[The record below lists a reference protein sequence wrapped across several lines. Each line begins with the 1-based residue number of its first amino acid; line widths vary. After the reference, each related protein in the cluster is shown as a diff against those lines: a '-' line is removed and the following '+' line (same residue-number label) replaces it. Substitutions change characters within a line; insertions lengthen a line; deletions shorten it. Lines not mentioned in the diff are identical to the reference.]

1 MTRPSVSRMET
12 PGQTTVSEVFVAM
25 VEGFLECTGM
35 LPGTFGRLAVG
46 DPGFVRRLRGGR
58 SPALRTVDRVVAYIE
73 ALGSGEVG
81 GFAFSGPG
89 RLRERVWRA
98 WRGRRWVES
107 EPEDAVHVRML
118 RLSAVLAR
126 TGLSRSTMYKL
137 MGEGSFPKPVRLGGQ
152 AAGWGEAEVDG
163 WIRGRVAASRAAA
176 GRAGRPADS

>member
-1 MTRPSVSRMET
+1 MTLPSVSRMET
-12 PGQTTVSEVFVAM
+12 PGQTMASEVFVAM

-89 RLRERVWRA
+89 RLRDRLSRSWRVRWLERD
-98 WRGRRWVES
+98 
-107 EPEDAVHVRML
+107 PEDAFPVRML

-137 MGEGSFPKPVRLGGQ
+137 IREGSFPKPVRLGAQ
-152 AAGWGEAEVDG
+152 AAGWVEAEVDG
-163 WIRGRVAASRAAA
+163 WIRGRVAESRAAS